1 MKTVLSLLILTALP
15 AFAGER
21 LLGSIV
27 SAAGADTTNATTA
40 TPFAIAPETKLT
52 IQCTAATSICVS
64 SSTTCTLAGTTT
76 NPGVAVGA
84 APDKLPTSA
93 NTGDLTTTSGAAV
106 SPPRTV
112 VVAGKRSVTVRIV
125 ASGASTCNVF
135 SRNGGE

>member
-1 MKTVLSLLILTALP
+1 MKHVILIALLSLP

-27 SAAGADTTNATTA
+27 SGAGADTTNATTA
-40 TPFAIAPETKLT
+40 TPFAIPPEAKLT
-52 IQCTAATSICVS
+52 IVCTAATSICVS

-76 NPGVAVGA
+76 NPGLPVTANE
-84 APDKLPTSA
+84 KFPTSA

-125 ASGASTCNVF
+125 ASAASTCNVY
-135 SRNGGE
+135 SRNGDE

>member
-1 MKTVLSLLILTALP
+1 MKTFILAVLLSLP

-27 SAAGADTTNATTA
+27 SGAGADTTNATTA
-40 TPFAIAPETKLT
+40 TPFAIPPEAKLT
-52 IQCTAATSICVS
+52 IQCTATTSICVS
-64 SSTTCTLAGTTT
+64 SSTACTLAGTTG
-76 NPGVAVGA
+76 NPGVAVGP

-125 ASGASTCNVF
+125 ASAASTCNVYA
-135 SRNGGE
+135 RNGDE

>member
-1 MKTVLSLLILTALP
+1 MKHVILIALLSLP

-21 LLGSIV
+21 LMGSIV

-40 TPFAIAPETKLT
+40 TPFAIPPEAKLT
-52 IQCTAATSICVS
+52 IQCSATTSICVS

-125 ASGASTCNVF
+125 ASAASTCNVF
-135 SRNGGE
+135 SRNGDE

>member
-1 MKTVLSLLILTALP
+1 MKNLILAVCLVSLP
-15 AFAGER
+15 GFAGER

-27 SAAGADTTNATTA
+27 SAAGADTTNASTS

-52 IQCTAATSICVS
+52 IQCTVATSICVS

-76 NPGVAVGA
+76 NPGVAVGPI
-84 APDKLPTSA
+84 PDKLPTSA

-106 SPPRTV
+106 GPPRTV

-125 ASGASTCNVF
+125 ASAASTCNVYA
-135 SRNGGE
+135 RNGDE

>member
-1 MKTVLSLLILTALP
+1 MKNIFLVVLLSLP

-40 TPFAIAPETKLT
+40 TPFAVPPETKLT
-52 IQCTAATSICVS
+52 IQCSAATSICMN

-76 NPGVAVGA
+76 NPGVAVSA

-93 NTGDLTTTSGAAV
+93 GTGDLTTTSGAAV
-106 SPPRTV
+106 SPPKTV
-112 VVAGKRSVTVRIV
+112 VVAGKKSVTVRIV
-125 ASGASTCNVF
+125 ASGASTCNVYA
-135 SRNGGE
+135 RNGDE

>member
-1 MKTVLSLLILTALP
+1 MKTFLALCLISLPVL
-15 AFAGER
+15 AGER

-40 TPFAIAPETKLT
+40 TPFAIAPEAKLT
-52 IQCTAATSICVS
+52 IQCTVTTSICVS

-125 ASGASTCNVF
+125 ASAASTCNVF
-135 SRNGGE
+135 SRNGDE

>member
-1 MKTVLSLLILTALP
+1 MKTVLSLLIITALP

-76 NPGVAVGA
+76 NPGTEA
-84 APDKLPTSA
+84 AARTFFPTSA

-106 SPPRTV
+106 GPPRTV
-112 VVAGKRSVTVRIV
+112 TVASKKSITIRIV
-125 ASGASTCNVF
+125 ASAASTCNVYA
-135 SRNGGE
+135 RNGDE

>member
-1 MKTVLSLLILTALP
+1 MKHVILTALLFSLP

-27 SAAGADTTNATTA
+27 SVAGADTTNATTS

-52 IQCTAATSICVS
+52 IQCTVTTSICVS

-76 NPGVAVGA
+76 NPGVAVGP

-106 SPPRTV
+106 SPPKTV

-125 ASGASTCNVF
+125 ASAASTCNVY
-135 SRNGGE
+135 SRNGDE